1 VALRR
6 FLYPA
11 GALVATLALL
21 PLLLAPEVGI
31 AAVMAAALVFVA
43 WQAVVYPLV
52 LIGLVPVL
60 IALLGSNPAPQGM
73 LTLLLAGWIVMAICF
88 AFIRGSA
95 LPFSVLRTAPV
106 VLSLGLGALLLARL
120 DASHVTGYGTEKVQ
134 LFVTQNLLLLVA
146 GIIVGRTRRHVD
158 LFLALTL
165 VVAVASAVVL
175 IDKFIG
181 GHAEQVL
188 PGRFALSPEQNP
200 IFLGRKSADGL
211 IIAIYLLVGSVA
223 ALPYRILAL
232 ACLPAL
238 AIALVAAGS
247 RGPVL
252 GLLLGVAALLALL
265 VRSRASRRRIP
276 LLVISVVLAV
286 VAIGIVVPHEA
297 TQRSLSI
304 LSDAGSGVSSNGRS
318 QLWSLAFEQFAGH
331 PLEGVGTG
339 GFAVVAP
346 VERYPHNILLEGAAE
361 LGVAGLLLLLG
372 VMVSAFSRLLGA
384 WRRAPDD
391 LRPVIAVVLALLV
404 ASIAN
409 SLLSGDITVND
420 SVWLFAGL
428 GVGLAGVTVR
438 DEQIDLS

>member
-21 PLLLAPEVGI
+21 PLLLRPELGI
-31 AAVMAAALVFVA
+31 AAILAAALVFLA

-60 IALLGSNPAPQGM
+60 IALLGSNPLPQGM
-73 LTLLLAGWIVMAICF
+73 LTVLLAGWIVMAISF
-88 AFIRGSA
+88 ALIRGSA
-95 LPFSVLRTAPV
+95 LPFTVLRATPV
-106 VLSLGLGALLLARL
+106 VLSLGLGVLLLARL
-120 DASHVTGYGTEKVQ
+120 DASRVAGYGTEKVQ
-134 LFVTQNLLLLVA
+134 LFLAQNLLLLVA
-146 GIIVGRTRRHVD
+146 GIIVGRSRRQVD
-158 LFLALTL
+158 LFLVLTL

-181 GHAEQVL
+181 GHPQQVL
-188 PGRFALSPEQNP
+188 PARFALSAEQNP

-211 IIAIYLLVGSVA
+211 IIAISLLMGSVV

-318 QLWSLAFEQFAGH
+318 HLWSLAFEQFASH
-331 PLEGVGTG
+331 PLQGVGTG
-339 GFAVVAP
+339 GFAEVAP
-346 VERYPHNILLEGAAE
+346 VELYPHNILLEGAAE
-361 LGVAGLLLLLG
+361 LGVAGLLLLVG

-384 WRRAPDD
+384 WRRASDD

-409 SLLSGDITVND
+409 SLLSGDITVNN
-420 SVWLFAGL
+420 SLWLFAGL
-428 GVGLAGVTVR
+428 GVGLASVTVR
-438 DEQIDLS
+438 DEQIDLR

>member
-21 PLLLAPEVGI
+21 PLLLRPELGI
-31 AAVMAAALVFVA
+31 AAILAAALVFLA

-60 IALLGSNPAPQGM
+60 IALLGSNPLPQGM
-73 LTLLLAGWIVMAICF
+73 LTVLLAGWIVMAISF
-88 AFIRGSA
+88 ALIRGSA
-95 LPFSVLRTAPV
+95 LPFTVLRATPV
-106 VLSLGLGALLLARL
+106 VLSLGLGVLLLARL
-120 DASHVTGYGTEKVQ
+120 DASRVAGYGTEKVQ
-134 LFVTQNLLLLVA
+134 LFLAQNLLLLVA
-146 GIIVGRTRRHVD
+146 GIIVGRSRRQVD
-158 LFLALTL
+158 LFLVLTL

-181 GHAEQVL
+181 GHPQQVL
-188 PGRFALSPEQNP
+188 PARFALSAEQNP

-211 IIAIYLLVGSVA
+211 IIAISLLMGSVV

-318 QLWSLAFEQFAGH
+318 HLWSLAFEQFASH
-331 PLEGVGTG
+331 PLQGVGTG
-339 GFAVVAP
+339 GFAEVAP
-346 VERYPHNILLEGAAE
+346 VELYPHNILLEGAAE
-361 LGVAGLLLLLG
+361 LGVAGLLLLVG

-384 WRRAPDD
+384 WRRASDD

-409 SLLSGDITVND
+409 SLLSGDITVNN
-420 SVWLFAGL
+420 SLWLFAGL
-428 GVGLAGVTVR
+428 GVGLASVTVR
-438 DEQIDLS
+438 GERIGPR

>member
-1 VALRR
+1 
-6 FLYPA
+6 
-11 GALVATLALL
+11 
-21 PLLLAPEVGI
+21 
-31 AAVMAAALVFVA
+31 
-43 WQAVVYPLV
+43 
-52 LIGLVPVL
+52 
-60 IALLGSNPAPQGM
+60 
-73 LTLLLAGWIVMAICF
+73 
-88 AFIRGSA
+88 
-95 LPFSVLRTAPV
+95 
-106 VLSLGLGALLLARL
+106 
-120 DASHVTGYGTEKVQ
+120 VTGYGTEKVQ
-134 LFVTQNLLLLVA
+134 LFLAQNLLLLVA

-181 GHAEQVL
+181 GQAQQVL
-188 PGRFALSPEQNP
+188 PARFALSPEQNP
-200 IFLGRKSADGL
+200 IFLGRKSADGV

-223 ALPYRILAL
+223 ALPYRIFAL
-232 ACLPAL
+232 ASLPAL
-238 AIALVAAGS
+238 AIALIAAGS

-286 VAIGIVVPHEA
+286 VAIGIVVPHDA

-331 PLEGVGTG
+331 PLQGVGTG
-339 GFAVVAP
+339 GFAEVAP
-346 VERYPHNILLEGAAE
+346 VELYPHNILLEGAAE
-361 LGVAGLLLLLG
+361 LGVGGLLLLLG

-384 WRRAPDD
+384 WRRASDD

-409 SLLSGDITVND
+409 SLLSGDITVNN
-420 SVWLFAGL
+420 SLWLFAGL
-428 GVGLAGVTVR
+428 GVGLASVTVR
-438 DEQIDLS
+438 DEQIDLR

>member
-1 VALRR
+1 
-6 FLYPA
+6 
-11 GALVATLALL
+11 
-21 PLLLAPEVGI
+21 
-31 AAVMAAALVFVA
+31 
-43 WQAVVYPLV
+43 
-52 LIGLVPVL
+52 
-60 IALLGSNPAPQGM
+60 
-73 LTLLLAGWIVMAICF
+73 
-88 AFIRGSA
+88 
-95 LPFSVLRTAPV
+95 
-106 VLSLGLGALLLARL
+106 
-120 DASHVTGYGTEKVQ
+120 
-134 LFVTQNLLLLVA
+134 
-146 GIIVGRTRRHVD
+146 VD
-158 LFLALTL
+158 LFLVLTL

-181 GHAEQVL
+181 GHPQQVL
-188 PGRFALSPEQNP
+188 PARFALSAEQNP

-211 IIAIYLLVGSVA
+211 IIAISLLMGSVV

-318 QLWSLAFEQFAGH
+318 HLWSLAFEQFASH
-331 PLEGVGTG
+331 PLQGAGTG
-339 GFAVVAP
+339 GFAEVAP
-346 VERYPHNILLEGAAE
+346 VELYPHNILLEGAAE
-361 LGVAGLLLLLG
+361 LGVAGLLLLVG

-384 WRRAPDD
+384 WRRASDD

-409 SLLSGDITVND
+409 SLLSGDITVNN
-420 SVWLFAGL
+420 SLWLFAGL
-428 GVGLAGVTVR
+428 GVGLASVTVR
-438 DEQIDLS
+438 DEQIDLR